1 MSFSY
6 TQHADYADYS
16 DETIL
21 RDYAKLRHNYALQAR
36 AYASNL
42 IEPVPSYPLQT
53 LNKKTLLTWDEKA
66 EITWDECK
74 RELTVQ
80 GVGLFT

>member
-6 TQHADYADYS
+6 TQHADYADYA

-36 AYASNL
+36 GYASNL
-42 IEPVPSYPLQT
+42 IEPVPSYPLRT
-53 LNKKTLLTWDEKA
+53 EKKRCSNGGFPKL
-66 EITWDECK
+66 
-74 RELTVQ
+74 
-80 GVGLFT
+80 GVPFWGPQ